1 MKDMLK
7 YYRVGIRLCSMDRP
21 NMIKNMKQAVAT
33 LKKIQDSDKPLS
45 NKRMQRIISSF
56 SKGAKENKWEIADK
70 VAILNQTN
78 NLIPMLKAERGTKE
92 EVEEDEMQLAKRTD
106 DGEEQSESG
115 EYLPYKI
122 GSDETA

>member
-78 NLIPMLKAERGTKE
+78 NLLPMLKAERGTKE

-106 DGEEQSESG
+106 DGEEQSGG
-115 EYLPYKI
+115 EDFVP
-122 GSDETA
+122 